1 MKRLLLILLFLAV
14 ASFAKAQNTDTAKTA
29 PRDTTQKFVRVEVE
43 PTFPG
48 GIAKLY
54 AYIVDHEKAG
64 DNNGLVRVS
73 FVIEKNGSVSDIKI
87 EKSLSESADKEAIRL
102 VSQMPKWNPGMQGGR
117 PVRVAYSI
125 PIHFPAR

>member
-1 MKRLLLILLFLAV
+1 MKKSLFILLFLTA
-14 ASFAKAQNTDTAKTA
+14 ALFAKAQNTDTAKTV
-29 PRDTTQKFVRVEVE
+29 PTDTARKFVRVEVE

-64 DNNGLVRVS
+64 DNSGLVRVS
-73 FVIEKNGSVSDIKI
+73 FVIEKDGSVSDVKI

-102 VSQMPKWNPGMQGGR
+102 VSQMPKWSPGMQGGR

-125 PIHFPAR
+125 PIHFPAK